1 MDQIVPYNTK
11 NNLQVN
17 PQKMKNTKKVFIAG
31 ESMIKNIT
39 GTRIST
45 KNTVKVKPHPG
56 VTTVDIC
63 DYSKHTLRD

>member
-1 MDQIVPYNTK
+1 
-11 NNLQVN
+11 
-17 PQKMKNTKKVFIAG
+17 MKNTKKVFIAG

-39 GTRIST
+39 GTGISR

-63 DYSKHTLRD
+63 DYSKHTLWD